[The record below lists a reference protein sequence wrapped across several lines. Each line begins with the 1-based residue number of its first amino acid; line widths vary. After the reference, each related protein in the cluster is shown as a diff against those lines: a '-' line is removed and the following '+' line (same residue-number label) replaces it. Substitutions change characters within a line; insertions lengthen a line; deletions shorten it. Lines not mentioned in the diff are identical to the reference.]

1 MDWGVSTATVD
12 TAERPSPGRWHRGD
26 RPLFRLG
33 RGMLVIFAAM
43 PLPGFH
49 ADDSHLSPDPV
60 PAAATAAIAAAK
72 VSAMAWAALLDRRR
86 WDDSRDAAGTLFRS
100 QLSKPGWATTIA
112 PVRQPLGSVSSRT
125 VQSVTPAASLPGA
138 PPGDYAIAA
147 FATGFVARANA
158 IETVVM
164 AREDAAGG

>member
-1 MDWGVSTATVD
+1 
-12 TAERPSPGRWHRGD
+12 
-26 RPLFRLG
+26 
-33 RGMLVIFAAM
+33 M
-43 PLPGFH
+43 PP
-49 ADDSHLSPDPV
+49 
-60 PAAATAAIAAAK
+60 TAAIAAAK

-138 PPGDYAIAA
+138 PPGDYAIVA
-147 FATGFVARANA
+147 FATGFAARPNA